1 MTVLVAITGGSGSGK
16 STLAAA
22 LQAALPFGAAVMVS
36 EDWYYRDCSAFQDF
50 DPATFDFDDIV
61 IRDHVL
67 LIQHLQAL
75 RAGQAVT
82 APEYDFVTHSRK
94 TDAGVQVTPADVVI
108 VEGSH
113 LLCAADVAAA
123 FDLRVYLD
131 TPDDV
136 RFIRRL
142 LRDQAERGRTARSIV
157 DQYLATVRPAHER
170 LTGPSRARARRH
182 GGHGRDDDGGSAQP
196 GGYRPP
202 RRALVAAPA
211 VRAGSGALAKDRA
224 APCSRAGWRRRGGTP
239 PGRAGERRRPSRTRS
254 APA

>member
-22 LQAALPFGAAVMVS
+22 LMAVLPAGAAVMVS
-36 EDWYYRDCSAFQDF
+36 EDWYYRDCSAFPNF
-50 DPATFDFDDIV
+50 DPATFDFDDII
-61 IRDHVL
+61 IRDHAL
-67 LIQHLQAL
+67 LIEHLQAL
-75 RAGQAVT
+75 RSGHAVS

-94 TDAGVQVTPADVVI
+94 TDAGIKVAPTEVVI

-113 LLCAADVAAA
+113 LLCAVEMAAV
-123 FDLRVYLD
+123 FDLRIYLD

-170 LTGPSRARARRH
+170 LTGPSRMRADVVVQDATTTVDHPDPAAIAR
-182 GGHGRDDDGGSAQP
+182 
-196 GGYRPP
+196 
-202 RRALVAAPA
+202 LAAPLLEHPLFA
-211 VRAGSGALAKDRA
+211 PLMTRA
-224 APCSRAGWRRRGGTP
+224 AQG
-239 PGRAGERRRPSRTRS
+239 
-254 APA
+254 